1 MTGNVA
7 PMQRAPQECSVGCC
21 SQAFPAQPR
30 NPRKLLQFQA
40 SPANHRIQMSL
51 PCFRVKR
58 KLVEFF
64 PLSSLAR
71 NARESIQPQ
80 GRCPGWLRHIKATHW
95 DGGTLVL
102 LYTCFYSRGPLHCP
116 PTQIYTGNGS
126 GVLCVPPTIHRYM
139 HTEGIMGSY
148 VHPPQLIPAITGT
161 LGTHRRKCIWG
172 DILFFNVCLPEVMHY
187 FAPKNELKDVWPT
200 TCGQVGA
207 QSWEMY

>member
-1 MTGNVA
+1 
-7 PMQRAPQECSVGCC
+7 MQRAPQECSVGCC

-102 LYTCFYSRGPLHCP
+102 LYTCFYSRGPLHP
-116 PTQIYTGNGS
+116 PLRYTLGMG
-126 GVLCVPPTIHRYM
+126 L
-139 HTEGIMGSY
+139 GSY
-148 VHPPQLIPAITGT
+148 VCPPPFTGT
-161 LGTHRRKCIWG
+161 CTRRGSWGLMCTPPNSYLQSQGLLGHTGENAYEGIFYS
-172 DILFFNVCLPEVMHY
+172 LMYAF
-187 FAPKNELKDVWPT
+187 LK
-200 TCGQVGA
+200 
-207 QSWEMY
+207 

>member
-102 LYTCFYSRGPLHCP
+102 LYTCFYSRGPLHRP

-148 VHPPQLIPAITGT
+148 VHPPPNSYLQSQGLLGHTGENAYE
-161 LGTHRRKCIWG
+161 GTFYS
-172 DILFFNVCLPEVMHY
+172 LMYAF
-187 FAPKNELKDVWPT
+187 LK
-200 TCGQVGA
+200 
-207 QSWEMY
+207 

>member
-7 PMQRAPQECSVGCC
+7 PVQRAPQECSVGCC

-102 LYTCFYSRGPLHCP
+102 LYTCFYSRGPLHP
-116 PTQIYTGNGS
+116 PHSDIHWEWVWGPMCAPHHSQVHAHGGDH
-126 GVLCVPPTIHRYM
+126 GVLCA
-139 HTEGIMGSY
+139 
-148 VHPPQLIPAITGT
+148 PPQLIPAITGT
-161 LGTHRRKCIWG
+161 LGTHRRKCI
-172 DILFFNVCLPEVMHY
+172 
-187 FAPKNELKDVWPT
+187 
-200 TCGQVGA
+200 
-207 QSWEMY
+207 